1 VFESLLLKAR
11 QTISSYFVS
20 LSAMPF
26 NLRYQ
31 IMRRNSTQHARTG
44 RTRLARRWW
53 SILLMSVRRPR
64 RSPKRSCPTSRRGQ
78 CKRTWAEEFAVNAGV
93 VNPASPFLQL
103 TDKIFINNNFKCSV
117 YDVHIYSSTGIPPTT
132 TQISGN
138 GCGPFTQSQLK

>member
-1 VFESLLLKAR
+1 VVNTPYVGKTPTQIA
-11 QTISSYFVS
+11 QTFMPYF
-20 LSAMPF
+20 
-26 NLRYQ
+26 
-31 IMRRNSTQHARTG
+31 TG
-44 RTRLARRWW
+44 VANA
-53 SILLMSVRRPR
+53 
-64 RSPKRSCPTSRRGQ
+64 KE
-78 CKRTWAEEFAVNAGV
+78 TWAEEFAVNAGV